1 MTKAK
6 RNPHVRLVKDNTRS
20 EDGSPRKPIRLFTF
34 FTDGRLGYLY
44 VPFKD
49 IEDMGL
55 SPFTFTASSRID
67 SKGMYLEEEMDA
79 QIFTEVY
86 EQKGGFR
93 VVLNEI
99 YEESLTLRQKQNNT
113 VSAVERYWKER
124 QIPNRLR
131 VVR

>member
-1 MTKAK
+1 MQTVRNNPFLWVATDNTKA
-6 RNPHVRLVKDNTRS
+6 
-20 EDGSPRKPIRLFTF
+20 EDGSPRKPIRLFSF
-34 FTDGRLGYLY
+34 FTDGRNGYLY

-55 SPFTFTASSRID
+55 SPYSFTVMSRID
-67 SKGMYLEEEMDA
+67 ARGMYLEEEMDA
-79 QIFTEVY
+79 QIFTEIY

-99 YEESLTLRQKQNNT
+99 YKESLTLRQKQNNT

-124 QIPNRLR
+124 PIPNRLR